1 MENFNFGQCHF
12 RFAFQQHFKNL
23 VIQVLRSNALV
34 LKTTKRVDAII
45 FLKRKSATE
54 TTEYEI

>member
-12 RFAFQQHFKNL
+12 RFAFQQNFQNL

-45 FLKRKSATE
+45 FLKRKSTTE

>member
-12 RFAFQQHFKNL
+12 RFAFQQNFKNL

-45 FLKRKSATE
+45 FLKRKSTTE

>member
-12 RFAFQQHFKNL
+12 RFAFQQNFKNL